1 MVGDIM
7 EKRVIGFDI
16 VRTLA
21 ILFVISVHFCTYIGF
36 YDITFT
42 TSNDFL
48 FILVRELFYTC
59 VPLFLILT
67 GYLNGH
73 QKFNRSYIYKISKIL
88 ISYLLIALICLLFRK
103 YFLHEELSKLQ
114 GIISIF
120 NFSAAPYGW
129 YVEMYV
135 ALFFFIPFL
144 NLIYDNIKTKK
155 HKVALLLILM
165 FFTAFQ
171 SLTNS
176 FEFHGVKIDV
186 IPDYWTIIYPI
197 TYYFIGRYLREYPL
211 KISNIKK
218 VLFLIIT
225 LVVQALGCFIYC
237 YNKTFDW
244 GFFGGFN
251 GIFTVIATSLI
262 LSIFVDKDI
271 KNKVAR
277 KIISLISLVS
287 FEMYLIS
294 YVFDSI
300 IYTYKLPVNRTF
312 DYLLNYLLCVSFV
325 MIGSFI
331 VAFIVNKISVFLVKK
346 IRPYYDGMCRKIFKG
361 N

>member
-1 MVGDIM
+1 MKNRVMGLDII
-7 EKRVIGFDI
+7 RC
-16 VRTLA
+16 LA
-21 ILFVISVHFCTYIGF
+21 ILFVVSVHFCTYIGF
-36 YDITFT
+36 YDITLITFT
-42 TSNDFL
+42 DFL
-48 FILVRELFYTC
+48 LLLVRELFYTC

-73 QKFNRSYIYKISKIL
+73 QKFNRSYVYKILKIL
-88 ISYLLIALICLLFRK
+88 ISYVLIALICLLFRK

-114 GIISIF
+114 GIVSIF

-144 NLIYDNIKTKK
+144 NLAYDNIKTKK
-155 HKVALLLILM
+155 HKISLLLILI

-171 SLTNS
+171 SITNS
-176 FEFHGVKIDV
+176 FKFHGVNLDI
-186 IPDYWTIIYPI
+186 IPDYWTLIYPI
-197 TYYFIGRYLREYPL
+197 TYYFLGRYLKEYPL
-211 KISNIKK
+211 KISTLKK
-218 VLFLIIT
+218 VLLLIVTLII
-225 LVVQALGCFIYC
+225 QASGCFAYC

-262 LSIFVDKDI
+262 LSIFVNKDV
-271 KNKVAR
+271 KNRAGR
-277 KIISLISLVS
+277 KIISTVSLVS

-294 YVFDSI
+294 YVFDYI
-300 IYTYKLPVNRTF
+300 IYPHKLPINHAY
-312 DYLLNYLLCVSFV
+312 DYLLNYLMCVSFV
-325 MIGSFI
+325 MLCSFI
-331 VAFIVNKISVFLVKK
+331 VALIVNKISGILVKK
-346 IRPYYDGMCRKIFKG
+346 LRPFYDCTCRKIFKE